1 MIEFQMKPKEISR
14 YTYLTE
20 AEDRRK
26 GLKQKIII
34 FIQGTE
40 MSRGS
45 SSVGLAGCVS
55 CCKPLDTVFNS
66 HRLKKIQGTKINN
79 LHYVCHINN
88 TSFSSY

>member
-45 SSVGLAGCVS
+45 SSVG
-55 CCKPLDTVFNS
+55 
-66 HRLKKIQGTKINN
+66 
-79 LHYVCHINN
+79 
-88 TSFSSY
+88 